1 MKKTRVVYLLDLFE
15 GRGKKRQSNL
25 LCVCGVHLDD
35 WVNGSHADVLLKRVV
50 SVVLVMWG
58 VGPILRNGYGG

>member
-1 MKKTRVVYLLDLFE
+1 M
-15 GRGKKRQSNL
+15 
-25 LCVCGVHLDD
+25 CGAPLND
-35 WVNGSHADVLLKRVV
+35 WINGSYVVLLKGVV

>member
-1 MKKTRVVYLLDLFE
+1 M
-15 GRGKKRQSNL
+15 
-25 LCVCGVHLDD
+25 CVCGVPLDD
-35 WVNGSHADVLLKRVV
+35 WVNGSHVDVLLKRVV